1 MGYFSLPENKSKK
14 ALVDNAIAN
23 LNLWNKVEGRE
34 GYEYLLG
41 MVIADL
47 TACYCK
53 GPAPSSLPGKISEC
67 SILLK
72 KTEALKEELISFVQD
87 KSNPISDRFKVYVD
101 MYDAGII
108 CHDYWVVSPLA
119 LYCNDYERHEVL
131 DVFELTHSVYP
142 DDPRSIDLLFNAV
155 DACIHTFELN
165 W

>member
-1 MGYFSLPENKSKK
+1 MGYFSLPENESKK
-14 ALVDNAIAN
+14 ALIHNVVAN
-23 LNLWNKVEGRE
+23 LSLWKKIVVDEE
-34 GYEYLLG
+34 SDYLVSMAL
-41 MVIADL
+41 ADL
-47 TACYCK
+47 TEYFRRK
-53 GPAPSSLPGKISEC
+53 VLPPGLPGKISEC
-67 SILLK
+67 SSLLK

-155 DACIHTFELN
+155 DACIHTFELD